1 MNTLREAINEYLLL
15 RRELGFKLAN
25 AQHWL
30 LDFASF
36 MEDQGAL
43 FITTE
48 WAVRWALRPKHSQP
62 SYWALRL
69 MAVRR
74 FALYRSA
81 TDPRTEVPPVG
92 FLPVHPRR
100 AKPYLYTEKDVER
113 LMKAAEM
120 LRPRGG
126 LRGSTYSCLI
136 GLLAVTGL
144 RIGEALQLRLDDVDL
159 QDGVLAIRKTKFGK
173 SRLVPLHPST
183 QHVLLQYAQRRDAH
197 HGRATITQ
205 FFVSERGKPLR
216 ALAVHRAFRILCH
229 KTGLHA
235 SERCDE
241 PQLHHFR
248 HRFATTTL
256 LRWYRST
263 DDVERQLPL
272 LSTFLGHACISST
285 YWYLSAHP
293 ELMGQAVRR
302 LEHRWEKY
310 S

>member
-1 MNTLREAINEYLLL
+1 MAGRREVNTLREAINEYVLL
-15 RRELGFKLAN
+15 RRDLGFKLVN
-25 AQHWL
+25 TQRWL
-30 LDFASF
+30 CDFASF

-48 WAVRWALRPKHSQP
+48 W
-62 SYWALRL
+62 
-69 MAVRR
+69 
-74 FALYRSA
+74 
-81 TDPRTEVPPVG
+81 
-92 FLPVHPRR
+92 
-100 AKPYLYTEKDVER
+100 EKDIKR
-113 LMKAAEM
+113 LMKAADT

-126 LRGSTYSCLI
+126 LRGLTYSCLL

-144 RIGEALQLRLDDVDL
+144 RISEALTLRLDDVDL
-159 QDGVLAIRKTKFGK
+159 ENGVLTIRKTKFGK

-183 QHVLLQYAQRRDAH
+183 QRVLLQFAQRRDAH
-197 HGRATITQ
+197 RGRATITH

-229 KTGLHA
+229 KIGLHA
-235 SERCDE
+235 SEGCDK

-263 DDVERQLPL
+263 DDVERRLPL
-272 LSTFLGHACISST
+272 LSTFLGHVCISST
-285 YWYLSAHP
+285 YWYMSAYP

-302 LEHRWEKY
+302 LEHRWEKF